1 MTAFPSQTCQFP
13 EVFGLDIPAV
23 TSPGA
28 YTGGELLSQTNHLVE
43 RQRARIHRWHRCA
56 DQHRVRA
63 AISIPNCKSR
73 QSTSISNFASEDANR
88 PPADDLR
95 VGFIDRP
102 ARQRRTVLK
111 SLWRLENVNPG
122 FRQDH
127 LLTMQVCLPRT
138 KYPDRWSTDRIMNLG
153 EHIDFSRFCRKP
165 ARYVLSKP
173 VTDDR

>member
-63 AISIPNCKSR
+63 ATSIPNCKSR

-95 VGFIDRP
+95 VGVIDRP
-102 ARQRRTVLK
+102 ARQRRTVAEEPVAPRK
-111 SLWRLENVNPG
+111 
-122 FRQDH
+122 RQ
-127 LLTMQVCLPRT
+127 
-138 KYPDRWSTDRIMNLG
+138 
-153 EHIDFSRFCRKP
+153 SRFSTGPPFDYAGLP
-165 ARYVLSKP
+165 APDEISRPLEHRQNHELRGAHRFFEVLQKTCTLRS
-173 VTDDR
+173 VEAGDG